1 MKKLSY
7 VIVLIIVLMSSLIS
21 CSYSQTKSES
31 VKEGVIYDSLNVI
44 NSTSKVFY
52 ALPSP
57 EEVIDYVTNN
67 QIRFSSKLLIGTKL
81 EPTKDFKDNKTILLG
96 LYFADMAYL
105 SVYKRSDLMGSY
117 FSKVDRLIKDIGL
130 HPDISNDQYTK
141 IMYSTSYPD
150 SLYVISRE
158 LYDGVIN
165 YLQEFDEG
173 RTLTLLSV
181 GTIVE
186 SLYLSSYIQSDFE
199 KQKESV
205 NKIAEQQL
213 IYKDVISLV
222 NEYTNEPFF
231 EQLYHNLKVVEQ
243 SFENLKVKN
252 SKKEVEID
260 SDGKVFIK
268 GKNDY
273 DIKEEDYFIF
283 LDNIHDLRVFLLN
296 SI

>member
-1 MKKLSY
+1 MKKLSN
-7 VIVLIIVLMSSLIS
+7 VIVLIIMLMSTLIS
-21 CSYSQTKSES
+21 CSYSQKKSES
-31 VKEGVIYDSLNVI
+31 VIEGAVYDSLNII

-67 QIRFSSKLLIGTKL
+67 QIRFSSKLLIGTEL
-81 EPTKDFKDNKTILLG
+81 EPTKELKDNKTILLG

-105 SVYKRSDLMGSY
+105 SVYKRSDLMGNY
-117 FSKVDRLIKDIGL
+117 FGKVDRLIKDIGL
-130 HPDISNDQYTK
+130 HPDISNEQYSK

-213 IYKDVISLV
+213 LYKDIISLV
-222 NEYTNEPFF
+222 NEYTDEPFF
-231 EQLYHNLKVVEQ
+231 EQLYHNLKVVEK
-243 SFENLKVKN
+243 SFENLKVMN

-260 SDGKVFIK
+260 SDGKVVIK

>member
-7 VIVLIIVLMSSLIS
+7 VIVLIIVLISSLIS

-31 VKEGVIYDSLNVI
+31 VKEGLIYDSLNVI

-81 EPTKDFKDNKTILLG
+81 EPSKDFKDNKTILLG

-260 SDGKVFIK
+260 SDGKVVIK

-273 DIKEEDYFIF
+273 DINEEDYFIF